1 MHPKNTIYQP
11 VLRAPNIIRLLAA
24 LAILV
29 HFRGIFLTG
38 VQENFVLRYF
48 AFIPE
53 RFQSPELWHYESITL
68 ALSPVT
74 YAYIHSD
81 MYHLLLNVFFLLAF
95 GTAVARRMS
104 LIQFLLLYIFSG
116 IFSAFFWMGFNPH
129 EIAPLIGSSGA
140 LSGILGALVHIS
152 IAPKF
157 QTDPCHPIMPKRVA
171 VLFSIF
177 WVGTNLIFWL
187 FEVMIFSE
195 LGNIAWEAHIGGFI
209 FGFLV
214 GRTFDGRGLPNA
226 PMPPGH

>member
-1 MHPKNTIYQP
+1 MPSKNTTHQP
-11 VLRAPNIIRLLAA
+11 VLKVPNIIRLLAA
-24 LAILV
+24 LPILV
-29 HFRGIFLTG
+29 HFRGMFLSG
-38 VQENFVLRYF
+38 VQENNIIRYF

-53 RFQSPELWHYESITL
+53 RIQSPELWHYESIAL

-81 MYHLLLNVFFLLAF
+81 IYHLLLNVFFLLAF

-104 LIQFLLLYIFSG
+104 VIKFLLLYVSSG

-157 QTDPCHPIMPKRVA
+157 QTDPCHPIMPVRVA

-177 WVGTNLIFWL
+177 WVGINLIFWL
-187 FEVMIFSE
+187 FGAMISSE
-195 LGNIAWEAHIGGFI
+195 LEYIAWEAHIGGFI

-214 GRTFDGRGLPNA
+214 GRTFDGRGLPKA
-226 PMPPGH
+226 PTPPSR

>member
-1 MHPKNTIYQP
+1 MPPKNTIHQP
-11 VLRAPNIIRLLAA
+11 VLRVPNIIRVLAA
-24 LAILV
+24 LAILA

-157 QTDPCHPIMPKRVA
+157 QTDPWHPIMPKRVA

-214 GRTFDGRGLPNA
+214 GRIFDGRGLPNA
-226 PMPPGH
+226 PISPGH

>member
-1 MHPKNTIYQP
+1 MPPKNTIYQP
-11 VLRAPNIIRLLAA
+11 VLRVPNIIRLLAA
-24 LAILV
+24 LSILV
-29 HFRGIFLTG
+29 HFSGIFLTG
-38 VQENFVLRYF
+38 SQQNFVLRYF

-53 RFQSPELWHYESITL
+53 RFQSPVLWHYESITL

-104 LIQFLLLYIFSG
+104 LIKFLLLYISSG

-129 EIAPLIGSSGA
+129 EIAPLIGSSGS

-157 QTDPCHPIMPKRVA
+157 QTAPCHPIMPKHVA

-177 WVGTNLIFWL
+177 WVGTQKMTDEKLRRFVVASPREVPSFIVARPLEILDFRL
-187 FEVMIFSE
+187 FF
-195 LGNIAWEAHIGGFI
+195 GGSC
-209 FGFLV
+209 FLPV
-214 GRTFDGRGLPNA
+214 
-226 PMPPGH
+226 

>member
-1 MHPKNTIYQP
+1 MPPKNPIHQP
-11 VLRAPNIIRLLAA
+11 VLKVPNIIRLLAA
-24 LAILV
+24 LSILV

-38 VQENFVLRYF
+38 IQENYVLRYF

-53 RFQSPELWHYESITL
+53 RFQNPELWYHESITL
-68 ALSPVT
+68 ALSPLT

-81 MYHLLLNVFFLLAF
+81 MYHLLLNICFLLAF

-104 LIQFLLLYIFSG
+104 LIKFLLLYVSSG
-116 IFSAFFWMGFNPH
+116 IVSAFFWMGCNPH

-157 QTDPCHPIMPKRVA
+157 HADPCHPIMPLRVA

-187 FEVMIFSE
+187 FGAMISSE
-195 LGNIAWEAHIGGFI
+195 LEYIAWEAHIGGFI

-214 GRTFDGRGLPNA
+214 GRTFDGRGLPNT

>member
-1 MHPKNTIYQP
+1 MPPKNTIYQP
-11 VLRAPNIIRLLAA
+11 VLRVPNIIRLLAA
-24 LAILV
+24 LSILV
-29 HFRGIFLTG
+29 HFSGIFLTG
-38 VQENFVLRYF
+38 SQQNFVLRYF

-53 RFQSPELWHYESITL
+53 RFQSPVLWHYESITL

-104 LIQFLLLYIFSG
+104 LIKFLLLYISSG

-129 EIAPLIGSSGA
+129 EIAPLIGSSGS

-157 QTDPCHPIMPKRVA
+157 QTAPCHPIMPKHVA

-187 FEVMIFSE
+187 FEVMISRE

-214 GRTFDGRGLPNA
+214 GRTFDGRGLPKA
-226 PMPPGH
+226 PTPPSR